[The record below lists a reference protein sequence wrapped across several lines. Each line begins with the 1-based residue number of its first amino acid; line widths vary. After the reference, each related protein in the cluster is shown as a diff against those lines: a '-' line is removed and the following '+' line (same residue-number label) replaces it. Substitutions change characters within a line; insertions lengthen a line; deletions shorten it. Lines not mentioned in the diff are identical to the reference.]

1 MLYQT
6 RVWILKGILSRYK
19 KKNGESGLR
28 NNRIN
33 LDQEKIGGKRSASP
47 KGDKVLEKENNIDTV
62 TLPEQLLSVY
72 ILF

>member
-6 RVWILKGILSRYK
+6 RVWILKSIFSKYK
-19 KKNGESGLR
+19 KRNGESGLG
-28 NNRIN
+28 NNRIK
-33 LDQEKIGGKRSASP
+33 LEQERIGGKRSTSP
-47 KGDKVLEKENNIDTV
+47 KGDKVSEKENNIDTV